1 MAAQQLVDEPHYPLL
16 VGPHYP
22 NGWGRLNER
31 LQAQAQ
37 ETVATLCANPRSPG
51 LNTEALFAAGGVGV
65 YSARVTRQYRLIF
78 ARLDDDRPVLLWI
91 DNHDEA
97 YGWAR
102 QRRSAIATLVK
113 RAEGMHLATGGLPPS
128 VPRASEHDPLPVAN
142 PDVLAE
148 MAKRGFPH
156 YFAALDDRQVRLV
169 TLDIRD
175 RAEPVFVKA
184 GAGTG
189 KTVVAIR
196 RAIHLA
202 ERPEM
207 GYGPVLYLCF
217 NQVLMQ
223 TVRRTIEAL
232 APPGSRNRIEVSTF
246 HHWSARYLDLHDIN
260 LEIDQ
265 NGGQLTAAVNRLRR
279 QLPAGHRD
287 NLANIATPDIAAEI
301 RNVLRRNQF
310 GTVEEYVNL
319 ERPRSQ
325 GLPPL
330 RRPQREAIWE
340 LDRLTS
346 PAADGPHQ
354 WDDQIE
360 LARSIL
366 ANDRRQPVHQAV
378 LVDEGQ
384 DCSPVMVRL
393 AKALVAGEE
402 RRLMFFADPAQSIYP
417 AGYIWARREI
427 DPGGR
432 QRRTLPV
439 PYRSTRQ
446 IHALAASLYENN
458 QELRREVGE
467 LRDTGRDGPLPTL
480 AECADGGAELAF
492 VADAIRAEITAGR
505 EPWQIGVLTSTNAR
519 RNEARAHLAAA
530 GVPAHAVERA
540 APDGVSVSVVTV
552 HSAKGLDFAS
562 VYLLDVEPK
571 GDATDSERAQLYV
584 ALTRSSEALTVV
596 CRPGTRSP
604 LLGDLDPDRY
614 RTHEGGAA

>member
-1 MAAQQLVDEPHYPLL
+1 MTAQQLLL
-16 VGPHYP
+16 GPHYMDA
-22 NGWGRLNER
+22 WMRLDER
-31 LQAQAQ
+31 LALQAQQ
-37 ETVATLCANPRSPG
+37 TVETLCADPRSTS
-51 LNTEALFAAGGVGV
+51 LNTESLFAAGGVGV
-65 YSARVTRQYRLIF
+65 YSARVNLQYRLIF
-78 ARLDDDRPVLLWI
+78 ARLDDDRPVLLWV

-97 YGWAR
+97 YDWAHR
-102 QRRSAIATLVK
+102 RRSAVASLVK
-113 RAEGMHLATGGLPPS
+113 RATGMRRASEGLPPS
-128 VPRASEHDPLPVAN
+128 VPRASEHDPLPIAS

-148 MAKRGFPH
+148 MAKRGFAH
-156 YFAALDDRQVRLV
+156 YFAALDERQARLV
-169 TLDIRD
+169 TLDTSD
-175 RAEPVFVKA
+175 RTDPVFVKA

-232 APPGSRNRIEVSTF
+232 APPGSRNRIEVNTF
-246 HHWSARYLDLHDIN
+246 HHWAAEYLNTHRRRLH
-260 LEIDQ
+260 IDRE
-265 NGGQLTAAVNRLRR
+265 GAQLTAAVHRLRD
-279 QLPAGHRD
+279 QLPPERRDALAGLD
-287 NLANIATPDIAAEI
+287 TPVVADEI
-301 RNVLRRNQF
+301 RNVLRPNQF
-310 GTVEEYVNL
+310 GSAEEYVSL

-325 GLPPL
+325 GLTPL

-346 PAADGPHQ
+346 PASGGPYQ

-366 ANDRRQPVHQAV
+366 VGDRQKPAHQAV

-417 AGYIWARREI
+417 AGYVWARREI

-432 QRRTLPV
+432 QRRALPV

-446 IHALAASLYENN
+446 IHALAASLYENDE
-458 QELRREVGE
+458 ELRREVGE

-480 AECADGGAELAF
+480 AECADGDAELAF
-492 VADAIRAEITAGR
+492 VGGAIGAEIAAGR

-519 RNEARAHLAAA
+519 RNKARAHLAAA
-530 GVPAHAVERA
+530 GIPVHAVARA
-540 APDGVSVSVVTV
+540 APDGDRVSVVTV

-562 VYLLDVEPK
+562 VYLLDFEPK
-571 GDATDSERAQLYV
+571 GDAPDSGRAQLYV
-584 ALTRSSEALTVV
+584 ALTRSSGALTVV

-604 LLGDLDPDRY
+604 LLDDLDRARY
-614 RTHEGGAA
+614 RTHEGEAA